1 MSGHMEAEKAKL
13 LEAALAHVPFDG
25 WSEATLRHAAADTG
39 LQETDARR
47 AFPRG
52 PIDLVAYYVAD
63 ADIRMLRE
71 LERLDLPSMRIRDR
85 ITLAI
90 RTRLEQN
97 QAHREAVGRAVSL
110 LAMPQ
115 HGTLAAKSLYRTV
128 DAMWHAAGDTA
139 TDFNFYSKR
148 AILAG
153 VYSATL
159 MYWLNDNSEN
169 SERTWAFLDRRIADV
184 MRYEKVKGR
193 VSKLRDRLPDPFRLL
208 RRAPGL

>member
-1 MSGHMEAEKAKL
+1 MSGYMEAERAKL
-13 LEAALAHVPFDG
+13 LAAALGHVPFDG
-25 WSEATLRHAAADTG
+25 WSEATLRHAAADAG
-39 LQETDARR
+39 LEESVARR

-52 PIDLVAYYVAD
+52 PIDLVAYFVAD

-71 LERLDLPSMRIRDR
+71 LERLDLPSMRIRER
-85 ITLAI
+85 ITLAV

-97 QAHREAVGRAVSL
+97 QAHREAVSRAVTL
-110 LAMPQ
+110 MGMPQ
-115 HGTLAAKSLYRTV
+115 YGALAVKSLYRTV
-128 DAMWHAAGDTA
+128 DAMWHAAGDTS

-169 SERTWAFLDRRIADV
+169 FERTWAFLDRRIADV
-184 MRYEKVKGR
+184 MRYEKVKGQ